1 MTPILSLFD
10 HPWTVVTNLHLFGDK
25 ESHHAWLFARC
36 HQQLMEPARSAAH
49 PQQSSA
55 SAQTQSSSLEK
66 VSKPRFWLCNY
77 LFSYNCRFSCII
89 RPINIKFFLLLPY
102 ILNDA
107 VRSQKEGKWY
117 QENPVGRGALCGWVR
132 GQAMQRLWPWC
143 TLQTQNNSDD
153 CHSLA
158 LHTEM
163 APRQL
168 QTQISPGKPS
178 MHGSIEM
185 AWGHLQTSCSNGKGS
200 NLCWV
205 QLFGKKKITS

>member
-1 MTPILSLFD
+1 MIPILSLFN
-10 HPWTVVTNLHLFGDK
+10 HSWTVVTNLHLFGDK
-25 ESHHAWLFARC
+25 ESHHVWLFARC

-89 RPINIKFFLLLPY
+89 RPINITFFLLLPR

-117 QENPVGRGALCGWVR
+117 QENPVGRGAMCGWVR
-132 GQAMQRLWPWC
+132 DKPCRDFGLGVLCKSRT
-143 TLQTQNNSDD
+143 TLMTVTVWHYILKWHQGNYKLKFLLEN
-153 CHSLA
+153 
-158 LHTEM
+158 
-163 APRQL
+163 
-168 QTQISPGKPS
+168 
-178 MHGSIEM
+178 
-185 AWGHLQTSCSNGKGS
+185 HLCMV
-200 NLCWV
+200 L
-205 QLFGKKKITS
+205 